1 MLSCN
6 ALKKIL
12 FASALLLVLG
22 GGLIFLAPFTDP
34 AKTSLTLV
42 INSIGIG
49 CVLVAA
55 ALLAGTT
62 LLALLPGSR
71 RRLEA
76 CNH

>member
-12 FASALLLVLG
+12 FVSAFLLVLG

-34 AKTSLTLV
+34 SRSSLTLI
-42 INSIGIG
+42 INALGIG
-49 CVLVAA
+49 SV
-55 ALLAGTT
+55 LLAAVLLIGTT